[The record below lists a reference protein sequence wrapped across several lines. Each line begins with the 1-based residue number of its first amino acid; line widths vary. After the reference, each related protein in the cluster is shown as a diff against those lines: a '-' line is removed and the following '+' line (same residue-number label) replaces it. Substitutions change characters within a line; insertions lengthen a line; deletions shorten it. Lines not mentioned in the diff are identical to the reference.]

1 MSVATLLER
10 PDGDVLKGE
19 SLQGPKDD
27 RPWGER
33 GLSIPVSSGDG
44 PGVWR
49 KPLWITP
56 LTKPSC
62 QPKKT
67 EAFLDNPWQTNP
79 PHPKKMQWWVFVFC
93 FFVFDAT
100 KLWGCGYAATDNCYD
115 LNIFFGGWRTKTSKV
130 RDGES
135 VLGNGGD
142 LEIFVHSHGDL
153 LEEFKKT

>member
-1 MSVATLLER
+1 MSWREKAYKKR
-10 PDGDVLKGE
+10 
-19 SLQGPKDD
+19 KDQKMIGREGREASVSQWAQVMD
-27 RPWGER
+27 QVCEGSHFGSRPWP
-33 GLSIPVSSGDG
+33 SPVAN
-44 PGVWR
+44 PR
-49 KPLWITP
+49 RL
-56 LTKPSC
+56 
-62 QPKKT
+62 

-100 KLWGCGYAATDNCYD
+100 KLWGCDYAATDNCYD
-115 LNIFFGGWRTKTSKV
+115 LNIFLGGWRTKTSKV